1 MTEAADLWLGVQIRD
16 LRKTN
21 RYSLQQ
27 LANRSGLSVG
37 LLSQIER
44 GLTSPSI
51 RSLRQ
56 LSEALGVTPARFF
69 HEEFP
74 PPPEEIGRIVR
85 NGKGRQLRLTTN
97 GVSKWLLAPDLSG
110 ELEMLLVEV
119 APGGHSGTE
128 LYTHKGEEC
137 GYVICGAM
145 TLWIREEKFVL
156 REGDSFRFKSTT
168 PHRFESASD
177 GITKVLWVIT
187 PPLY

>member
-1 MTEAADLWLGVQIRD
+1 MTEAADLWLGMQIRD

-21 RYSLQQ
+21 RFSLQH
-27 LANRSGLSVG
+27 LADKSGLSVG

-69 HEEFP
+69 HQETP
-74 PPPEEIGRIVR
+74 PPPAEIGRIVR
-85 NGKGRQLRLTTN
+85 RGKGRQLRLSGN
-97 GVSKWLLAPDLSG
+97 GVAKWLMTPDLSG
-110 ELEMLLVEV
+110 ELEMLLVEI
-119 APGGHSGTE
+119 APGGRSGNE

-137 GYVICGAM
+137 GYVISGAM
-145 TLWIREEKFVL
+145 QLWIEEESFLL

-177 GITKVLWVIT
+177 GMTNVLWVIT